1 MVYAKLAGLVLL
13 ILQPL
18 KLVEAEVQYLLRYR
32 DPENEHSTY
41 RTFRQQK
48 TQRRRREQV
57 GMHLRGDGGHSGGTS
72 GTFNSRF
79 SKAKSAGRRGALE
92 HLPDQDDDYY
102 YGKGKVARQ
111 APLGFDNKNDFTQA
125 TSSKTGSSPSPLP
138 FALPAAE
145 PPYPLTGD
153 DLTAAPTPLP
163 TLFDNGGLSSLAP
176 TNSVVLTQLS
186 TDDNNIFASNDDDE
200 DESITMEAVAGPLE
214 DDSWT
219 PSNDDPSV
227 VNSGTPSNDD
237 PPFVYRSN
245 AP

>member
-41 RTFRQQK
+41 RTFRKPK
-48 TQRRRREQV
+48 TQRRRRAQV
-57 GMHLRGDGGHSGGTS
+57 GMHVRGDGGRSGGTS
-72 GTFNSRF
+72 GTSNSKF
-79 SKAKSAGRRGALE
+79 SKAKSAESRLALE
-92 HLPDQDDDYY
+92 DVPDQDDDYY
-102 YGKGKVARQ
+102 YGKGKVTRQ
-111 APLGFDNKNDFTQA
+111 APLVFDNKNDLTQ
-125 TSSKTGSSPSPLP
+125 TSSSKTSSSPSPSP
-138 FALPAAE
+138 FTLLAVE

-153 DLTAAPTPLP
+153 DLAAAPTPLP
-163 TLFDNGGLSSLAP
+163 TIFDIGGLSSLTP

-186 TDDNNIFASNDDDE
+186 TDDNVFASNGDDE
-200 DESITMEAVAGPLE
+200 EESITMEVAVPLE